1 MPRLAYENI
10 SRQPATFRALVLN
23 ITRPL
28 GKESA
33 KAPTKAASTTQARA
47 KVHFIMG
54 ASQSG
59 PCSSCIRAIAAMN
72 SALSANDEKACAAMT
87 R

>member
-1 MPRLAYENI
+1 MI
-10 SRQPATFRALVLN
+10 
-23 ITRPL
+23 
-28 GKESA
+28 
-33 KAPTKAASTTQARA
+33 
-47 KVHFIMG
+47 G

>member
-1 MPRLAYENI
+1 M
-10 SRQPATFRALVLN
+10 QPATFSALVEN

-33 KAPTKAASTTQARA
+33 SAPTKAARTTYASA
-47 KVHFIMG
+47 NDHFIMG

-59 PCSSCIRAIAAMN
+59 PCSSCIKAMAAMN